1 MAEPQKQLVLT
12 FENGLG
18 QESKINIRSPANGL
32 TTATIR
38 KIMDKVISIGAF
50 GGNYEIPVMHKKS
63 AAYVYKELQPV
74 KLK

>member
-50 GGNYEIPVMHKKS
+50 GGNYEI
-63 AAYVYKELQPV
+63 
-74 KLK
+74 

>member
-18 QESKINIRSPANGL
+18 QESKINIRSPAEPLSIN
-32 TTATIR
+32 TIR
-38 KIMDKVISIGAF
+38 EAMDQVISIGAF
-50 GGNYEIPVMHKKS
+50 GGNYEIPVVYKKS
-63 AAYVYKELQPV
+63 ASYVYKEEQPV